1 MYSGLIHC
9 AVLDDKFLPGNSF
22 IKKLIILGTR
32 SKWNSIHIFPTTKK
46 YVYRPLAFK
55 HRD

>member
-9 AVLDDKFLPGNSF
+9 VVLDDKFLPGNSF
-22 IKKLIILGTR
+22 IKKLIILGTH